1 MATLTLLGTA
11 AAIPTIG
18 HDTTFMLVTGD
29 ESAVLIDCGGGPAR
43 KLEVAGIDIEELDY
57 LLLTH
62 RHTDHIYGVP
72 LLLLNLSL
80 LGRTRP
86 LHVAGSAETLGVVRQ
101 LLNTLR
107 WEDWPTPVPLVWH
120 EILMRYE
127 ILIADLPDLRLSACP
142 VPHFGLQAIAI
153 KVLDKKSGGVMV
165 YSGDTGL
172 SSQLAR
178 FARGAAVL
186 VHEVTGH
193 VDGGHSSAAEAGQVA
208 RQAGVGL
215 LVLVHYDAR
224 IRDLRAL
231 IREAEGVFDGRVELG
246 RDFAVYEW

>member
-11 AAIPTIG
+11 AAIPTVG
-18 HDTTFMLVTGD
+18 HDTTFMLVAGD
-29 ESAVLIDCGGGPAR
+29 ESTVLIDCGGSPAQ
-43 KLEVAGIDIEELDY
+43 KLEVAGLDIEELDY
-57 LLLTH
+57 LLFTH
-62 RHTDHIYGVP
+62 RHTDHVYGVP

-86 LHVAGSAETLGVVRQ
+86 LHLAGSAETLDVVRQ
-101 LLNTLR
+101 LLSTLH

-120 EILMRYE
+120 EVLMRYE
-127 ILIADLPDLRLSACP
+127 ALIADLPDLRLSACP
-142 VPHFGLQAIAI
+142 VPHFDLQAIAI

-172 SSQLAR
+172 ASRLAR
-178 FARGAAVL
+178 FARGADVL
-186 VHEVTGH
+186 VHEATGH

-208 RQAGVGL
+208 QQAGAGL

-224 IRDLRAL
+224 DQDLRTL
-231 IREAEGVFDGRVELG
+231 VREAEEVFGGRVELG